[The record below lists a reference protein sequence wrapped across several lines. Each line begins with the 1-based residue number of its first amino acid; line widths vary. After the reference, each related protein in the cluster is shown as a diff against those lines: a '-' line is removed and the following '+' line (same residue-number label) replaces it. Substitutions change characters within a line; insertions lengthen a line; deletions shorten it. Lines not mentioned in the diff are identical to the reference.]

1 MSDDEQR
8 PETSERVEVALAIPI
23 RQGKL
28 LVSRRAEGSHLAGH
42 WEFPGGKIESGEDPA
57 AAAQR
62 ELKEETGLNAGELE
76 PLVLLVHD
84 YADRPL
90 RFHVFVTRDAK
101 GQVSD
106 DGTQRW
112 VWKSLSEIE
121 ELKMPEANRRVLRA
135 LRWRG

>member
-1 MSDDEQR
+1 MSDDEQCTK
-8 PETSERVEVALAIPI
+8 TSERVEVALAIPI

-28 LVSRRAEGSHLAGH
+28 LVSRRAAGLHLAGH
-42 WEFPGGKIESGEDPA
+42 WEFPGGKIETGEDPA

-62 ELKEETGLNAGELE
+62 ELEEETGLSAGKLE

-90 RFHVFVTRDAK
+90 RFHVFVARDSE
-101 GQVSD
+101 GQVSED
-106 DGTQRW
+106 ATQRW
-112 VWKSLSEIE
+112 VWKSLAEIE
-121 ELKMPEANRRVLRA
+121 ELEMPEANRQVLRA

>member
-1 MSDDEQR
+1 MSDDER
-8 PETSERVEVALAIPI
+8 RAETSERVEVALAIPM

-28 LVSRRAEGSHLAGH
+28 LVSRRAQGSHLAGH
-42 WEFPGGKIESGEDPA
+42 WEFPGGKIESGEEPV

-62 ELKEETGLNAGELE
+62 ELEEETGLRAGKLE

-84 YADRPL
+84 YADRAL
-90 RFHVFVTRDAK
+90 RFHVFVTRDSQ
-101 GQVSD
+101 GQVSE

-112 VWKSLSEIE
+112 VWKSLAEIE
-121 ELKMPEANRRVLRA
+121 ELKMPEANRQVLRA